1 MSPDAL
7 ATTSDTL
14 AWLAVVSYVVAATL
28 FGLEFA
34 YRTRW
39 FGVAGLT
46 VTVAGLAANV
56 GAAVTRGLA
65 VHRVPWGNMYEF
77 SIIVGIITVAGFLL
91 WLSRRPEIRPLGV
104 FVLLPAVLA
113 MALGGL
119 VFRVPAGPL
128 VPALN
133 SRWIVIHVAAAI
145 TGSSVLCLAAVF
157 SILYL
162 VKERLERRQRPP
174 ARSRSTRRWPATPAS
189 GRGCRRPT
197 PSTTWPTGR
206 PRSGSPSGPSPSSPG
221 PSGPRPPGAAT
232 GAGTPRRPGRS
243 SPGRCSP
250 PTSTPGPPPAGAAA
264 GPPGCRSS
272 AWPPCCSTSTPSTP

>member
-1 MSPDAL
+1 MSPASL

-14 AWLAVVSYVVAATL
+14 AWLAVVSYVVAGAL

-34 YRTRW
+34 YRLRW
-39 FGVAGLT
+39 LGVAGLA
-46 VTVAGLAANV
+46 VTMAGLAANV

-77 SIIVGIITVAGFLL
+77 SIIVGIITVTGFLA
-91 WLSRRPEIRPLGV
+91 WVSRRPEIRPLGV

-119 VFRVPAGPL
+119 AVRGPAGPL

-162 VKERLERRQRPP
+162 VKDRVERRQRRPGPP
-174 ARSRSTRRWPATPAS
+174 TGSRSTRRSPGTRAS
-189 GRGCRRPT
+189 GPACPRPR
-197 PSTTWPTGR
+197 PWTTSPTGR
-206 PRSGSPSGPSPSSPG
+206 PPSGSPSGPSP
-221 PSGPRPPGAAT
+221 
-232 GAGTPRRPGRS
+232 
-243 SPGRCSP
+243 
-250 PTSTPGPPPAGAAA
+250 
-264 GPPGCRSS
+264 
-272 AWPPCCSTSTPSTP
+272 

>member
-1 MSPDAL
+1 MSPADL

-14 AWLAVVSYVVAATL
+14 VWLAVLSYVVAATL

-77 SIIVGIITVAGFLL
+77 SIIVGIITVSGFLI
-91 WLSRRPEIRPLGV
+91 WLSRRPDIRPLGM

-162 VKERLERRQRPP
+162 VKDRMEQSGMRWTVEGAQAMLHLRATYLNGQWDEFIEDRIEREQAELY
-174 ARSRSTRRWPATPAS
+174 AK
-189 GRGCRRPT
+189 
-197 PSTTWPTGR
+197 
-206 PRSGSPSGPSPSSPG
+206 
-221 PSGPRPPGAAT
+221 
-232 GAGTPRRPGRS
+232 
-243 SPGRCSP
+243 
-250 PTSTPGPPPAGAAA
+250 AAA
-264 GPPGCRSS
+264 
-272 AWPPCCSTSTPSTP
+272 